1 MRNDDLNKWPVKSQK
16 RYVEHKRDR
25 MLERGLV
32 RCVGQH
38 VIQDENQDLNQNVKQ
53 H

>member
-1 MRNDDLNKWPVKSQK
+1 MRSDDLNKWPVKSQK

-25 MLERGLV
+25 MIERGLV
-32 RCVGQH
+32 QCVIQH
-38 VIQDENQDLNQNVKQ
+38 VTQDESQDVNQLVNQ